1 MNLLFVPSFSP
12 SRLLSCSDHASA
24 IQESGGLKKEEI
36 PNFNCRAHENQC
48 CRILW
53 GHFIFILHSRTI
65 LNYAIASYRD
75 SQQDLLIASFFHVG
89 SLSIQYSIWERSTSK
104 MLQFLIDKTMNC
116 TIQFW
121 QTRAKKSGIGFLFPL
136 LTIPNPNRLWLSRHD
151 FITPS
156 RHTEQ
161 RNASVARPSYCVT
174 LRFWGRRDRVD
185 WVPRPCVAK

>member
-1 MNLLFVPSFSP
+1 MRNRVVRPVRAGCYSWAALSLIDSKTLYCKNTVIFIDLLFGSPLQFSNRGRIKDRRMTRMNLLFVPSFSP

-36 PNFNCRAHENQC
+36 PNFNCRAHANQY

-89 SLSIQYSIWERSTSK
+89 SLSIQYSIRERSTSK

-116 TIQFW
+116 TIQF
-121 QTRAKKSGIGFLFPL
+121 
-136 LTIPNPNRLWLSRHD
+136 
-151 FITPS
+151 
-156 RHTEQ
+156 
-161 RNASVARPSYCVT
+161 
-174 LRFWGRRDRVD
+174 
-185 WVPRPCVAK
+185 